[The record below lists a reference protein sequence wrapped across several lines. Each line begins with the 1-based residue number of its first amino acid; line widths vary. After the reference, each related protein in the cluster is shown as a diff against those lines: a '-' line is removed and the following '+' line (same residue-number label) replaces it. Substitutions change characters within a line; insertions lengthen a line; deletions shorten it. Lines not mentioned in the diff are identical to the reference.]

1 MMLGDSTITRFAV
14 SLFLIAPATAFAQYR
29 MPPIPAEKLTAEQ
42 KKALD
47 LVTAPPRG
55 PIGSTGPFIP
65 LLRSPELM
73 NHLQAVGAYLRF
85 NSALPQKLVNMIAL
99 LTSRHYTQQYEWDG
113 NYPLSLKSG
122 LSADIANAIG
132 DGRRPESIAGDEE
145 LVYNFV
151 TELLQNKSVSDFTY
165 ARLVGKFGERGVVD
179 ATALVGYYSTLAMIM
194 NVAHSPGQ
202 PDSKAPKLAPFPH

>member
-1 MMLGDSTITRFAV
+1 MNRFAV
-14 SLFLIAPATAFAQYR
+14 MLLLLTSAAGLAQNR
-29 MPPIPAEKLTAEQ
+29 MPPIPAEKLTVDQ
-42 KKALD
+42 KKAIE

-73 NHLQAVGAYLRF
+73 NSLQAVGGYLRF
-85 NSALPQKLVNMIAL
+85 NSSLPQKLVNMIAL
-99 LTSRHYTQQYEWDG
+99 LTSRSYTQQYEWDG

-132 DGRRPESIAGDEE
+132 EGRRPESIAGDEE

-165 ARLVGKFGERGVVD
+165 ARLAGKFGERGVVE
-179 ATALVGYYSTLAMIM
+179 ATAIVGYYSTLAMIM
-194 NVAHSPGQ
+194 NVARAPGQ
-202 PDSKAPKLAPFPH
+202 PDSK